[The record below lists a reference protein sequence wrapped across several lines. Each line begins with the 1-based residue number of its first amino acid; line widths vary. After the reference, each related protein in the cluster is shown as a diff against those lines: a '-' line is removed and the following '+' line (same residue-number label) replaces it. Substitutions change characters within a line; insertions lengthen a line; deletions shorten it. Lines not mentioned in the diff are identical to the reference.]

1 MPKIVGAVILSLLLI
16 GVITGCED
24 EFADDFSDEYDFGDE
39 STAETPVDSPDQ
51 SIVTI
56 DEPVFLDRKQTAEFA
71 DFIEETRSQN
81 DIPGVAAAI
90 VYEDEIIFAEG
101 FGVRDLRSDAPVTS
115 ETLFHIGSTHK
126 SVTAML
132 IATLVDDGLLEWDT
146 PVVEIYPDFELSDPD
161 AADEVTIRH
170 LLSMSSGIPA
180 EAEDEFDIETESA
193 EDIFILLSET
203 PLLDIPGEQF
213 SYSNISASTAG
224 YIAVLADGGE
234 MGGLYEGYAQLL
246 QERIFDPIGMET
258 ATLSVEEARANP
270 NHAVSYIFDQ
280 GDGVIAAESYDF
292 TGDPLAP
299 SGSIKASVL
308 DMAYYMNTQV
318 SRGVAPNG
326 TRVVTEQ
333 NLTETWQPQIE
344 DDESGGS
351 YGLGWGVDV
360 QNGVEVISHEGSF
373 DNFTSMLIFVP
384 EANAGMV
391 LLANLDDPG
400 SFMEIVSDRFVEL
413 FAAED

>member
-1 MPKIVGAVILSLLLI
+1 MPKIAGAVILSLLLI
-16 GVITGCED
+16 GAITGCDD
-24 EFADDFSDEYDFGDE
+24 EFS
-39 STAETPVDSPDQ
+39 AETPIDSPDQ
-51 SIVTI
+51 SALGD
-56 DEPVFLDRKQTAEFA
+56 DEVVSDAEQLDELA
-71 DFIEETRSQN
+71 DLIEETRLEY
-81 DIPGVAAAI
+81 DIPGVAVAI
-90 VYEDEIIFAEG
+90 VEGDEIVFAEG
-101 FGVRDLRSDAPVTS
+101 FGVRDLRREAPVTT

-146 PVVEIYPDFELSDPD
+146 PVVDIYPAFELSDPD
-161 AADEVTIRH
+161 ATAEVTIRH

-180 EAEDEFDIETESA
+180 EAEDEFDIETERA
-193 EDIFILLSET
+193 EDIFSLLSET
-203 PLLDIPGEQF
+203 PLLDSPGEQF
-213 SYSNISASTAG
+213 SYSNISTSTAG

-234 MGGLYEGYAQLL
+234 MDELYEGYAQLL

-258 ATLSVEEARANP
+258 ATLSVEEAQANP
-270 NHAVSYIFDQ
+270 DRAVSHIFDQ
-280 GDGVIAAESYDF
+280 GDGVIAVDSYDF

-299 SGSIKASVL
+299 SGSIKANVL

-326 TRVVTEQ
+326 TRIVTEQ
-333 NLTETWQPQIE
+333 NLMETWQPQIE

-351 YGLGWGVDV
+351 YGLGWGVDF
-360 QNGVEVISHEGSF
+360 QNGVEIISHEGSY
-373 DNFTSMLIFVP
+373 DNFSSMLIFVP

-400 SFMEIVSDRFVEL
+400 GFMEIVSDRFVEL
-413 FAAED
+413 FSNVD